1 MGFVQKDALRTM
13 FLSYAGLIL
22 GYLNKGVLFL
32 VFLTSDEIGLV
43 NLIITLGL
51 LFAQFSNLG
60 STYATWKYFPF
71 FRNKEKKN
79 YGFLLLTTLI
89 VLFGAL
95 LFTVV
100 TILMKD
106 QISAYYSVK
115 SKLFV
120 DYYYWIIPV
129 GIANVFFILFE
140 NYLRGLYKNLISVFS
155 YEVLL
160 RGLTLITILLFG
172 FKWINFQV
180 FLMIICLLYF
190 IPSII
195 LFVYLL
201 KIKEL
206 HFSLSTITVPKRF
219 RKIMLNFSL
228 FSYINTLGTLI
239 VATLDALM
247 IAAFLGLSAT
257 GVYTTVIFLTSA
269 LQIPFRSLARV
280 TGPLVA
286 LYWKERNMKK
296 MDELY
301 KKSSSV
307 MLVISLYLFM
317 LVWINRIEIFS
328 TLKPEFMEGI
338 PVFLF
343 IMIGRITDMYFG
355 INGTIF
361 TTSKKFKFDLVF
373 TFFLLAIV
381 YVLNYWLIPIYG
393 IAGAAISTGLA
404 FVFYNFG
411 RLLFVYFAYN
421 LHPFTRSQMKVI
433 ALFAVNVA
441 LYEWIPVL
449 FNHRLLDVFVNS
461 AMFTTT
467 FILVIFALNLE
478 PEIKGYIQKGLIFV
492 RSKFSKNSSGS
503 K

>member
-1 MGFVQKDALRTM
+1 MGFVQKDAFRTM
-13 FLSYAGLIL
+13 ILSYAGLVL

-32 VFLTSDEIGLV
+32 VFLTTDEIGLV

-60 STYATWKYFPF
+60 TIYATWKYFPF
-71 FRNKEKKN
+71 FRNKERDN

-89 VLFGAL
+89 VVVGVVV
-95 LFTVV
+95 FTTV
-100 TILMKD
+100 TILLKA
-106 QISAYYSVK
+106 QISDYYSVK
-115 SKLFV
+115 SKMFV
-120 DYYYWIIPV
+120 DYYYWVIPV

-160 RGLTLITILLFG
+160 RALTLVAILLYG
-172 FKWINFQV
+172 FKWIDFQV
-180 FLMIICLLYF
+180 FLITTCLLYF
-190 IPSII
+190 IPTLIVFI
-195 LFVYLL
+195 YLL

-206 HFSLSTITVPKRF
+206 KFSVSSIAVPRRF
-219 RKIMLNFSL
+219 RKIILKFSML
-228 FSYINTLGTLI
+228 SYVNTLGALI

-257 GVYTTVIFLTSA
+257 GVYTTVIFLASA
-269 LQIPFRSLARV
+269 LQIPYRSLTRI

-286 LYWKERNMKK
+286 EYWKEKNMKK

-307 MLVISLYLFM
+307 LLVISLYMFM

-328 TLKPEFMEGI
+328 TLKEEFMEGI

-343 IMIGRITDMYFG
+343 IMIGRIVDMYFG

-361 TTSKKFKFDLVF
+361 TTSKKYRYDLLF
-373 TFFLLAIV
+373 TLALLIIV
-381 YVLNYWLIPIYG
+381 YSLNYWLIPIYG
-393 IAGAAISTGLA
+393 ITGAAISTGLA
-404 FVFYNFG
+404 FVIYNLG

-421 LHPFTRSQMKVI
+421 LHPFTKGQMKVI
-433 ALFAVNVA
+433 ILFALNV
-441 LYEWIPVL
+441 VL
-449 FNHRLLDVFVNS
+449 FAYLPAVFGHWILDILFNS
-461 AMFTTT
+461 ALLTIT

-478 PEIKGYIQKGLIFV
+478 PEIKGYMNKGFGFLKDKLN
-492 RSKFSKNSSGS
+492 RKQSE
-503 K
+503 

>member
-13 FLSYAGLIL
+13 ILSYAGLIL
-22 GYLNKGVLFL
+22 GYLNKGVLFI
-32 VFLTSDEIGLV
+32 VFLTTDEIGLV

-60 STYATWKYFPF
+60 SIYATWKYFPF

-79 YGFLLLTTLI
+79 YGFLLLTTII
-89 VLFGAL
+89 VLIGVVI
-95 LFTVV
+95 FTTV
-100 TILMKD
+100 TILMKN
-106 QISAYYSVK
+106 QISDYYSVK
-115 SKLFV
+115 SKMFV

-140 NYLRGLYKNLISVFS
+140 NYLRGLYKNLISVLS

-160 RGLTLITILLFG
+160 RALTLIVILLYG
-172 FKWINFQV
+172 FNWINFQT
-180 FLMIICLLYF
+180 FLLSTCLLYF
-190 IPSII
+190 IPTFI
-195 LFVYLL
+195 LFFYLL

-219 RKIMLNFSL
+219 RRIMLNFSL
-228 FSYINTLGTLI
+228 LSYVNTLGTLI

-257 GVYTTVIFLTSA
+257 GVYTTIIFLASA
-269 LQIPFRSLARV
+269 LQIPFRSLTRL

-286 LYWKERNMKK
+286 QYWKDRDMKK
-296 MDELY
+296 MDVLY

-307 MLVISLYLFM
+307 LLVISLYLFM
-317 LVWINRIEIFS
+317 LIWINRIEIFS
-328 TLKPEFMEGI
+328 TLKPEFMQGI

-361 TTSKKFKFDLVF
+361 TTSKKYKYDLVF
-373 TFFLLAIV
+373 TLFLLVIV
-381 YVLNYWLIPIYG
+381 YSLNYWLIPIYG
-393 IAGAAISTGLA
+393 ITGAAISTGLA
-404 FVFYNFG
+404 FVIYNAG
-411 RLLFVYFAYN
+411 RLLFVYFSYN
-421 LHPFTRSQMKVI
+421 LHPFTISQMKVI
-433 ALFAVNVA
+433 ALFALNV
-441 LYEWIPVL
+441 VL
-449 FNHRLLDVFVNS
+449 FEFMPTIFNHRLLDVVFNS
-461 AMFTTT
+461 TLFSAT

-478 PEIKGYIQKGLIFV
+478 PEIKNYTKKGIQFLN
-492 RSKFSKNSSGS
+492 SKLRKSQQS
-503 K
+503 